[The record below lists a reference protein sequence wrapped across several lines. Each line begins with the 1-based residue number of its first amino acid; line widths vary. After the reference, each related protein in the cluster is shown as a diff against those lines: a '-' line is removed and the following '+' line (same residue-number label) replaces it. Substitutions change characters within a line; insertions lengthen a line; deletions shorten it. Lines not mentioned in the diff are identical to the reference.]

1 MLVIASAAVIIA
13 IILIIWFFLLPV
25 KIAERKN
32 LMTNESRTI
41 TILTWCGLFTG
52 GITWWIA
59 LFLAIFYKDADTF
72 VD

>member
-13 IILIIWFFLLPV
+13 IILIIWFFLLPI

-32 LMTNESRTI
+32 LTPNEGRTI
-41 TILTWCGLFTG
+41 IILTWCGLITG

-59 LFLAIFYKDADTF
+59 LFLAIFYKGADSF
-72 VD
+72 ED